1 MPGGTLVLL
10 DVHGHH
16 RDPALWPDPERFDPR
31 RFLGRDPRPGELI
44 PQGGGDAHTGHRC
57 TGEDITVHLVATLS
71 TTLADLDF
79 DMPEQDLRIPVSRV
93 PTRPRS
99 GVRIQIPARTPLT
112 TSPGSPAQR

>member
-1 MPGGTLVLL
+1 M
-10 DVHGHH
+10 HGHH